1 MIFLKILKKNLKT
14 TLINF
19 NKLGNDKKFIRNLNL
34 AIKKLTNSIK
44 NNKKIIFAGNGGS
57 AADAQHLAAEL
68 VGKFLKKRRSISAI
82 SLTTN
87 TSIIT
92 SLANDFNY
100 NYIFARQ
107 IESLANKGDIFFGIT
122 TSGKSKNL
130 IEAFKTCKKMGIGTV
145 CLTKK
150 NYPGNLNKLCDIVI
164 PVTAERVDRI
174 QELHIFVG
182 HTICENLENALKL
195 KTKVN
200 INNSHQK

>member
-1 MIFLKILKKNLKT
+1 MIFLKILKNNLKI

-19 NKLGNDKKFIRNLNL
+19 NKLGHDKNFLGNLNL
-34 AIKKLTNSIK
+34 ALKQLTNCIK
-44 NNKKIIFAGNGGS
+44 NNGKIIFAGNGGS

-68 VGKFLKKRRSISAI
+68 VGKFLKKRRSIPAI

-130 IEAFKTCKKMGIGTV
+130 IEAFKTCKKMGIGTI

-150 NYPGNLNKLCDIVI
+150 KYPRNLDKLCDIVI

-174 QELHIFVG
+174 QEIHIFVG
-182 HTICENLENALKL
+182 HTICENLENAMKF
-195 KTKVN
+195 KTKADT
-200 INNSHQK
+200 

>member
-1 MIFLKILKKNLKT
+1 MSFLKIFKKNLKT

-19 NKLGNDKKFIRNLNL
+19 NKLGNDKKFIKNYNL
-34 AIKKLTNSIK
+34 ALKQLTNCMK
-44 NNKKIIFAGNGGS
+44 NNGKIIFAGNGGS

-68 VGKFLKKRRSISAI
+68 VGKFLKKRRAISAI

-107 IESLANKGDIFFGIT
+107 IEALANKDDIFFGIT

-130 IEAFKTCKKMGIGTV
+130 IEAFKTCKKKGIGTI

-150 NYPGNLNKLCDIVI
+150 NYPRILDKLCDIVVS
-164 PVTAERVDRI
+164 VTAERVDRI
-174 QELHIFVG
+174 QEIHIFVG
-182 HTICENLENALKL
+182 HTICENLENAIK
-195 KTKVN
+195 
-200 INNSHQK
+200 I